1 MLKYCQPEA
10 YQKTILSSVLKYM
23 VLRFFFSILLLLI
36 LPVLQVHATAYTNVP
51 NPPAPSELVAR
62 CDTGN
67 YSSTACDIA
76 EEMVFLLPSDI
87 AIYGLAD
94 KDSKVI
100 EQTLQLLD
108 NMTLNKVLQSITT
121 EELAKLRQKL
131 TNQTFDNIVPEPL
144 HERLL
149 NRLSLN

>member
-1 MLKYCQPEA
+1 MLK
-10 YQKTILSSVLKYM
+10 IFFIVLL
-23 VLRFFFSILLLLI
+23 VLIIPIF
-36 LPVLQVHATAYTNVP
+36 QAHATTYTTVP
-51 NPPAPSELVAR
+51 NPPPPSELIAR

-76 EEMVFLLPSDI
+76 EEMISLLPSDI
-87 AIYGLAD
+87 ATYGLAD
-94 KDSKVI
+94 QDSKVI
-100 EQTLQLLD
+100 QQTLELLD
-108 NMTLNKVLQSITT
+108 NVTLSKVLQSITT

>member
-1 MLKYCQPEA
+1 
-10 YQKTILSSVLKYM
+10 VLKIFFI
-23 VLRFFFSILLLLI
+23 VLLVLI
-36 LPVLQVHATAYTNVP
+36 LPVFHVHATTYTTAP
-51 NPPAPSELVAR
+51 NPPAPSELIAR

-76 EEMVFLLPSDI
+76 EEMVSLLPSDI
-87 AIYGLAD
+87 ATYGLAD
-94 KDSKVI
+94 QDSKVI
-100 EQTLQLLD
+100 QQTLELLD
-108 NMTLNKVLQSITT
+108 NVTLNKVLQSITT

>member
-1 MLKYCQPEA
+1 M
-10 YQKTILSSVLKYM
+10 VLKI
-23 VLRFFFSILLLLI
+23 FFSILLLFI
-36 LPVLQVHATAYTNVP
+36 LSVLQVHATAYTTVP

-76 EEMVFLLPSDI
+76 EEMVLLLPSDI

-94 KDSKVI
+94 KDPIVI

-108 NMTLNKVLQSITT
+108 NMTLNKVMQSITT

-131 TNQTFDNIVPEPL
+131 TNQTFDNIIPEPL

>member
-1 MLKYCQPEA
+1 
-10 YQKTILSSVLKYM
+10 VLKI
-23 VLRFFFSILLLLI
+23 FFSILLVLI
-36 LPVLQVHATAYTNVP
+36 LPVFQVHATAYTTVP
-51 NPPAPSELVAR
+51 NPPAPSELVSR

-94 KDSKVI
+94 KDPKVI

>member
-1 MLKYCQPEA
+1 
-10 YQKTILSSVLKYM
+10 VLKI
-23 VLRFFFSILLLLI
+23 FFIFLLVLI
-36 LPVLQVHATAYTNVP
+36 LPVFQVNATAYTSLP
-51 NPPAPSELVAR
+51 NPPAPSELIAR

-67 YSSTACDIA
+67 YSSTSCDIA
-76 EEMVFLLPSDI
+76 KEMIFLLPSDI
-87 AIYGLAD
+87 ATYGLAD
-94 KDSKVI
+94 KDPKVI

-121 EELAKLRQKL
+121 EELAKIRQKL

>member
-1 MLKYCQPEA
+1 MLK
-10 YQKTILSSVLKYM
+10 I
-23 VLRFFFSILLLLI
+23 FFIFLLVLI
-36 LPVLQVHATAYTNVP
+36 LPIFQAHATTYTTVP
-51 NPPAPSELVAR
+51 NPPAPSELIAR

-76 EEMVFLLPSDI
+76 EEMISLLPSDI
-87 AIYGLAD
+87 ATYGLAD
-94 KDSKVI
+94 QDSKVI
-100 EQTLQLLD
+100 QQTLELLD
-108 NMTLNKVLQSITT
+108 NVTLNKVLQSITT

-144 HERLL
+144 RERLL

>member
-1 MLKYCQPEA
+1 MLK
-10 YQKTILSSVLKYM
+10 IFFIVLL
-23 VLRFFFSILLLLI
+23 VLI
-36 LPVLQVHATAYTNVP
+36 LPVFQVHATAYTTVP
-51 NPPAPSELVAR
+51 NPPAPSEIIAR

-76 EEMVFLLPSDI
+76 EEMVSLLPSDI
-87 AIYGLAD
+87 ATYGLAS
-94 KDSKVI
+94 KDSIVI
-100 EQTLQLLD
+100 QQTLELLD
-108 NMTLNKVLQSITT
+108 NVTLNKVLQSITT

-131 TNQTFDNIVPEPL
+131 TNQTFDDIVPEPL